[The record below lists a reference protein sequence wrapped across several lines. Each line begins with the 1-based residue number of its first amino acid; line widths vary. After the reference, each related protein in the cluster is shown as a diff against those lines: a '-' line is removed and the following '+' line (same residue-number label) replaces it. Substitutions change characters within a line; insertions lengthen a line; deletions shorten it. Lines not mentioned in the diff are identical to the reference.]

1 MASSRMNV
9 MQAFDPSNAFS
20 LITSSKACCRFLPR
34 DNSVSMILTALGGL
48 HFPVADDV
56 FPGIPALSRV
66 VMNAAPRRKLRRIM
80 SLAGDNFLKKILNL
94 A

>member
-20 LITSSKACCRFLPR
+20 LIISSKACCRFLPR

-48 HFPVADDV
+48 HFPIADDV
-56 FPGIPALSRV
+56 FPGIPALSGV
-66 VMNAAPRRKLRRIM
+66 VINAALRRKLRRIT
-80 SLAGDNFLKKILNL
+80 SLVRDIFLKK
-94 A
+94 